1 MSAVITTSDE
11 VVSVSRQREMLEVI
25 PGATSHE
32 VEGSH
37 TACVGKPQAFREALL
52 LAITDVLTKSNW
64 TEAGT
69 D

>member
-1 MSAVITTSDE
+1 
-11 VVSVSRQREMLEVI
+11 MLEVI

-37 TACVGKPQAFREALL
+37 TACVGKPREFREALL
-52 LAITDVLTKSNW
+52 SAITDVLTKSNW
-64 TEAGT
+64 TEAGA